1 MADGEWQM
9 ANGLLLMAHCSSLMD
24 YTFDMT
30 YPDGVEKE
38 LKRGREAKEDGN
50 AGMTRVCAR
59 RAAGVAIRLWKDKRG
74 RDIKWGTSA
83 MAQLKT
89 MSLDESF
96 PETIRQAA
104 ERLTTQQLHDHTM
117 PFDNDPL
124 DDAVIV
130 IEHLNNEQ

>member
-1 MADGEWQM
+1 MRYAMCDVRC
-9 ANGLLLMAHCSSLMD
+9 AICDVLSAICD

-30 YPDGVEKE
+30 YPDEIEKE
-38 LKRGREAKEDGN
+38 LKRGRQAKEEGN
-50 AGMTRVCAR
+50 EGMARVCAR

-83 MAQLKT
+83 MSQLKT

-96 PETIRQAA
+96 PEAVRKAA
-104 ERLTTQQLHDHTM
+104 ERLTTQQQHDHAM

-124 DDAVIV
+124 EDAGIV
-130 IEHLNNEQ
+130 IEHLLADSE